1 MKRLLSSILCV
12 FIFAGC
18 STEYKKTVIPPLQL
32 CKKRKAFKIRPFRHN
47 GKVCMTEYEY
57 KKLIYR
63 NNWQDKCID
72 LQNGQAKE
80 FNEKFANLKDSN
92 ATNRKN

>member
-1 MKRLLSSILCV
+1 
-12 FIFAGC
+12 
-18 STEYKKTVIPPLQL
+18 
-32 CKKRKAFKIRPFRHN
+32 
-47 GKVCMTEYEY
+47 MTEYEY